1 MTDLALNLFILGF
14 CKYQGF
20 LAESINRALGEEFIA
35 ELGLALPVGISFFML
50 QAIAYVVDV
59 YRARYGRRETRP
71 ISACTSPCSRSWWQ
85 APLFATLTSR
95 PR

>member
-14 CKYQGF
+14 CKYQG
-20 LAESINRALGEEFIA
+20 SWLGEEFIA

-59 YRARYGRRETRP
+59 YRARYGRRGTRP

-85 APLFATLTSR
+85 DPLFATLTSR